1 MRSGLLEDGQPMR
14 TAIGS
19 ETRGGDETKLT
30 DTPGYRP
37 LYRQVYDIVVRRVVQ
52 GVWKPG
58 EALPSEQALA
68 RELGVSQGTMRKVLD
83 ALTSEKLLER
93 RQGKGTFI
101 AENTQERA
109 LFRFF
114 RMARPGGERMTP
126 TRGEETVRVRA
137 SRAIEQ
143 AKLGLARG
151 DKVIEIERT
160 RLVDG
165 RPAIREQIVVPVAL
179 FPGLEKRGPL
189 PNTLYSLYQTEYG
202 INIVSAQEELRAVA
216 ATAEDTTHLGVAA
229 GEPILLIDRVAT
241 SLQDLKVE
249 WRISRVRSDDMV
261 YAVTLN

>member
-1 MRSGLLEDGQPMR
+1 
-14 TAIGS
+14 
-19 ETRGGDETKLT
+19 LT
-30 DTPGYRP
+30 DIAGYRP

-114 RMARPGGERMTP
+114 RMAHPGGERLTP
-126 TRGEETVRVRA
+126 ACGEETVRVRA
-137 SRAIEQ
+137 SKAIEQ
-143 AKLGLARG
+143 VKLALARG
-151 DKVIEIERT
+151 DKVIEIDRT
-160 RLVDG
+160 RLVGG
-165 RPAIREQIVVPVAL
+165 RPAIREQIVIPVAL
-179 FPGLEKRGPL
+179 FPGLEKRGQL

-216 ATAEDTTHLGVAA
+216 ATAADAQHLGVAV
-229 GEPILLIDRVAT
+229 GEPILLIDRVAI

-249 WRISRVRSDDMV
+249 WRVSRARSDAMV